1 MNAIREV
8 AAQTLPAGYG
18 YEFGAMSREE
28 ASAGNTSVWVFGICI
43 VFIYLILCALYES
56 LLIPLAVILAIPF
69 GLFGSFLFAK
79 LFGIENNIYMQTGI
93 IMLIG
98 LLAKTAILQTEYAS
112 ECRSRG
118 MSITAS
124 AVAAAV
130 ARLRPI
136 LMTSLTM
143 IFGLLPMIFSTGVGC
158 NGSRSLAVGT
168 IGGMLVGTVSLLL
181 FVPLLFIVFRHVEEK
196 MIPGNKVQ
204 KHIR

>member
-1 MNAIREV
+1 
-8 AAQTLPAGYG
+8 
-18 YEFGAMSREE
+18 
-28 ASAGNTSVWVFGICI
+28 
-43 VFIYLILCALYES
+43 
-56 LLIPLAVILAIPF
+56 
-69 GLFGSFLFAK
+69 
-79 LFGIENNIYMQTGI
+79 
-93 IMLIG
+93 
-98 LLAKTAILQTEYAS
+98 
-112 ECRSRG
+112 

-181 FVPLLFIVFRHVEEK
+181 FVPLLFIVFRYMEEN
-196 MIPGNKVQ
+196 IITGNKVQ
-204 KHIR
+204 KHIQ